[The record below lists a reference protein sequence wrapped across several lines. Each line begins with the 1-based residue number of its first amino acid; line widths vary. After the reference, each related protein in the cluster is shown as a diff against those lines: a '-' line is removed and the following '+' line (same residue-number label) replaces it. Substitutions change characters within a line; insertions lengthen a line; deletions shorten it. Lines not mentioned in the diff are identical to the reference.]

1 MHRNDMNHTSP
12 GNCPMI
18 SIGPRVRKSPYFDAT
33 MRWGAK
39 AFTVYNHMYMPT
51 HYGDPVSEYWSLVND
66 VTLWDVSC
74 QRQIIIKGP
83 DAKRFMELL
92 TPRDLSDCPSHRC
105 LYVLLTDENGGMVN
119 DAVLMRMHD
128 DEFWLSPGD
137 GDVVLWAQ
145 GIATQT
151 GMDVQVREGDICP
164 LQLQGPKAPHVAY
177 KLFGDAVL
185 EMGYFH
191 VMETE
196 LNGLKLAVSRTGWS
210 GELGYELYLEDHIH
224 GNELWDTVMEAGEEF
239 NIAPAA
245 PNMIRSIEGCL
256 LSYFSD
262 IRRLDNP
269 YTFGLDRLVDLDK
282 EADFLGRE
290 ALRKIQARGDFRRLV
305 GIEISGEPIS
315 HNEAFWHIVE
325 NDETTGHVSRCVWS
339 PRLERNIGLANLPAE
354 QTSIGTQLTVDC
366 PDGPRSAEVVKTP
379 WFEARKIIPP
389 DVRSQINR

>member
-1 MHRNDMNHTSP
+1 MHRNDINHTSP
-12 GNCPMI
+12 ENCPMI

-74 QRQIIIKGP
+74 QRQIVIKGP

-151 GMDVQVREGDICP
+151 GMDVQVSEGDVCP
-164 LQLQGPKAPHVAY
+164 LQLQGPKSPCVAY
-177 KLFGDAVL
+177 KLFGDAAL
-185 EMGYFH
+185 EMGYYH

-239 NIAPAA
+239 KIAPAA

-269 YTFGLDRLVDLDK
+269 FTFGLDRLVDLDK
-282 EADFLGRE
+282 NADFLGRE
-290 ALRKIQARGDFRRLV
+290 ALRKIQATGNFRRLV

-315 HNEAFWHIVE
+315 HNEAFWHVVE
-325 NDETTGHVSRCVWS
+325 DGERTGHVSRCVWS

-354 QTSIGTQLTVDC
+354 QTSIGSQLTVDC

-379 WFEARKIIPP
+379 WFEAQKIIPP
-389 DVRSQINR
+389 DIRKQIGR